1 MKIGFISVGII
12 LLFTGILLIAVG
24 MISQAVKSKEAE
36 VRGGGVILIGP
47 FPVVFGSDVEAAKT
61 VILLTILLILI
72 AFLLF
77 YRWTP

>member
-1 MKIGFISVGII
+1 MKIDFISVGII

-61 VILLTILLILI
+61 VIILTILLILI
-72 AFLLF
+72 AFFLF